1 LCVFRITR
9 FCCAY
14 LDTAAR
20 TAAFLAFDVGRS
32 AAASIRRRFSQN
44 MVVVVRQRRLEKA
57 MANCKDAPKVVPYH
71 DGMTLCPGQ
80 STTMNIE
87 IRIPQPGKG
96 KSTTM
101 NIEIQIPQPGKGI

>member
-1 LCVFRITR
+1 
-9 FCCAY
+9 
-14 LDTAAR
+14 
-20 TAAFLAFDVGRS
+20 
-32 AAASIRRRFSQN
+32 
-44 MVVVVRQRRLEKA
+44 
-57 MANCKDAPKVVPYH
+57 
-71 DGMTLCPGQ
+71 MTLCPGQ